1 MSMQKRQVTIFLA
14 VIAIADLNVAQAQD
28 KYPVRPVRIVTST
41 PGGGNDFLA
50 RIVAPSLGNSLG
62 QQVIVDNRPSRLVG
76 GIAARSTPDGYTL
89 VVGGSTMQY
98 TPLMEKIDYN
108 AITDFTPISLLE
120 RSPNVLVVNPALKV
134 NSVGE
139 LVALARAK
147 PGVMNYGTGAS
158 GASLHLSGELFMLAT
173 NTKFTRVPYKATGPA
188 VLGLLTNE
196 VQMVFATAGAVVPLL
211 KDGKVKALG
220 VTTAKPTPLVPG
232 VPTVAQQGVPGFEVV
247 TIGFILAPA
256 KTPQP
261 IVRLLNQHV
270 VKLMQTS
277 DVRDRLAGGGS
288 EAVWSS
294 PEELGRL
301 MREDDARMRKLF
313 KQLGLSADS

>member
-1 MSMQKRQVTIFLA
+1 MHKGKITVLLA
-14 VIAIADLNVAQAQD
+14 LVAAAGMNAAHAQD
-28 KYPVRPVRIVTST
+28 KYPSRPVRIVTST

-50 RIVAPSLGNSLG
+50 RIVAPSLGNALG

-108 AITDFTPISLLE
+108 AITDFTPVSLLE

-134 NSVGE
+134 NNVGE

-147 PGVMNYGTGAS
+147 PGVLNYGTGAS

-173 NTKFTRVPYKATGPA
+173 NTRLARVPYKATGPA

-196 VQMVFATAGAVVPLL
+196 VQLVFATAGSVVPLL
-211 KDGKVKALG
+211 KDGKLKALG

-232 VPTVAQQGVPGFEVV
+232 IPTIAQQGVPGFEVV

-256 KTPQP
+256 KTPQS
-261 IVRLLNQHV
+261 IVRQLNQHV
-270 VKLMQTS
+270 VKVMQTQ
-277 DVRDRLAGGGS
+277 DVRDRLSGGGS
-288 EAVWSS
+288 DASWST
-294 PEELGRL
+294 PEELGRI

>member
-1 MSMQKRQVTIFLA
+1 MHERKVAVFLA
-14 VIAIADLNVAQAQD
+14 LVAAIGMDAVHAQD
-28 KYPVRPVRIVTST
+28 KYPSRPVRIVTST

-50 RIVAPSLGNSLG
+50 RIVAPSLATALG
-62 QQVIVDNRPSRLVG
+62 QQVIVDNRASRLVG
-76 GIAARSTPDGYTL
+76 GTAARATPDGYTL

-108 AITDFTPISLLE
+108 AITDFTPVSLLE
-120 RSPNVLVVNPALKV
+120 RSPNVLVVSPALKV
-134 NSVGE
+134 NTVSE
-139 LVALARAK
+139 LVAMARAK
-147 PGVMNYGTGAS
+147 PGVLNYGTGAS

-173 NTKFTRVPYKATGPA
+173 NTKLARVPYKATGPA
-188 VLGLLTNE
+188 ILGLLTNE
-196 VQMVFATAGAVVPLL
+196 VHMVFATAGAVVPLL
-211 KDGKVKALG
+211 KDGKLKALG

-232 VPTVAQQGVPGFEVV
+232 VPTIAQQGVPGFEVV
-247 TIGFILAPA
+247 TIGFMLAPA

-270 VKLMQTS
+270 VKLMGQP
-277 DVRDRLAGGGS
+277 DVKNRLEGGGS
-288 EAVWSS
+288 EALSSS
-294 PEELGRL
+294 PEELGRI

>member
-1 MSMQKRQVTIFLA
+1 MQGRTAVLLA
-14 VIAIADLNVAQAQD
+14 LVAAAGVNAAHAQD
-28 KYPVRPVRIVTST
+28 KYPSRPVRIVTST

-50 RIVAPSLGNSLG
+50 RIVAPPLASALG
-62 QQVIVDNRPSRLVG
+62 QQVIVDNRASRLVG

-108 AITDFTPISLLE
+108 AITDFTPVSLLE
-120 RSPNVLVVNPALKV
+120 RSPNVLVVSPSLKV
-134 NSVGE
+134 NTVGE
-139 LVALARAK
+139 LIAMARAK
-147 PGVMNYGTGAS
+147 PGVLNYGTGAS

-173 NTKFTRVPYKATGPA
+173 NTKLARIPYKATGPA
-188 VLGLLTNE
+188 ILGLLTGE
-196 VQMVFATAGAVVPLL
+196 VQMVFATAGAVVPLM
-211 KDGKVKALG
+211 KDGKLKALG
-220 VTTAKPTPLVPG
+220 VTTAKPTLLVPG
-232 VPTVAQQGVPGFEVV
+232 VPTIAQQGVPGFEVV

-261 IVRLLNQHV
+261 IVRLLNEHI
-270 VKLMQTS
+270 VKLMQQP
-277 DVRDRLAGGGS
+277 DVKNRLEGGGS
-288 EAVWSS
+288 EALSSS
-294 PEELGRL
+294 PEELGRI

>member
-1 MSMQKRQVTIFLA
+1 MRERKMAMLLA
-14 VIAIADLNVAQAQD
+14 LVATAGMNAHAQD
-28 KYPVRPVRIVTST
+28 KYPSRPVRIVTST

-50 RIVAPSLGNSLG
+50 RIVAPPLSNAIG
-62 QQVIVDNRPSRLVG
+62 QQIIVDNRPSRLVG

-108 AITDFTPISLLE
+108 AITDFTPVSLLE
-120 RSPNVLVVNPALKV
+120 RSPNVLVASPALKV
-134 NSVGE
+134 SNVSE

-147 PGVMNYGTGAS
+147 PGVLNYGTGAS
-158 GASLHLSGELFMLAT
+158 GASLHLAAELFMIAT
-173 NTKFTRVPYKATGPA
+173 NTRLARVPYKATGPA

-196 VQMVFATAGAVVPLL
+196 VQVVFATAGSVVPLL
-211 KDGKVKALG
+211 KDGKLKALG

-232 VPTVAQQGVPGFEVV
+232 IPTIAQQGVPGFELV

-256 KTPQP
+256 RTPQS
-261 IVRLLNQHV
+261 IVKILNQHV
-270 VKLMQTS
+270 VKLMQQP
-277 DVRDRLAGGGS
+277 DVKERLAAGGS
-288 EAVWSS
+288 DASSSS
-294 PEELGRL
+294 PEELGRF
-301 MREDDARMRKLF
+301 MREDDLRMRKLF

>member
-1 MSMQKRQVTIFLA
+1 VKTAVLLA
-14 VIAIADLNVAQAQD
+14 LVAAAGVAQAQD
-28 KYPVRPVRIVTST
+28 KYPSRPVRIVTST

-50 RIVAPSLGNSLG
+50 RIVAPPLGNAIG

-108 AITDFTPISLLE
+108 ALTDFTPVSLLE
-120 RSPNVLVVNPALKV
+120 RSPNVLVVNPGLKV
-134 NSVGE
+134 SNVGE

-147 PGVMNYGTGAS
+147 PGVLNYGTGAS
-158 GASLHLSGELFMLAT
+158 GASLHLAGELFMLAT
-173 NTKFTRVPYKATGPA
+173 NTRFARVPYKATGPA

-232 VPTVAQQGVPGFEVV
+232 IPTIAQQGVPGFEIV
-247 TIGFILAPA
+247 TIGFMLAPA
-256 KTPQP
+256 RTPQT
-261 IVRLLNQHV
+261 IVRLLNQHI
-270 VKLMQTS
+270 VKLMQQP
-277 DVRDRLAGGGS
+277 DVKNRLEGGGS
-288 EAVWSS
+288 EALSSS
-294 PEELGRL
+294 PEELGRI
-301 MREDDARMRKLF
+301 MREDDARMRKVF
-313 KQLGLSADS
+313 KQLGLSAES

>member
-1 MSMQKRQVTIFLA
+1 MRKGKIVVTL
-14 VIAIADLNVAQAQD
+14 VLIAAAGVNVTHAQD
-28 KYPVRPVRIVTST
+28 KYPSRPVRIVTST

-50 RIVAPSLGNSLG
+50 RIVAPSLGNALG

-98 TPLMEKIDYN
+98 TPLMEKLDYN
-108 AITDFTPISLLE
+108 AITDFTPVSLLE
-120 RSPNVLVVNPALKV
+120 RSPNVLVVNPSLKV
-134 NSVGE
+134 SNVGE

-147 PGVMNYGTGAS
+147 PGVLNYGTGAS
-158 GASLHLSGELFMLAT
+158 GASLHLTGELFMIE
-173 NTKFTRVPYKATGPA
+173 TKTKLTRVPYKATGPA
-188 VLGLLTNE
+188 VLGLLTGE

-211 KDGKVKALG
+211 KDGKLRALG
-220 VTTAKPTPLVPG
+220 VTTLKPTPLVPG
-232 VPTVAQQGVPGFEVV
+232 VPTIAQQGLPGFEVV

-261 IVRLLNQHV
+261 IVRRLNEHI
-270 VKLMQTS
+270 VKMMQQP
-277 DVRDRLAGGGS
+277 DVKERLAGGGS
-288 EAVWSS
+288 EAAWSS
-294 PEELGRL
+294 PDELGRI
-301 MREDDARMRKLF
+301 MREDDVRMRKVF

>member
-1 MSMQKRQVTIFLA
+1 MQGRTAVLLA
-14 VIAIADLNVAQAQD
+14 LVAAAGVNAAHAQD
-28 KYPVRPVRIVTST
+28 KYPSRPVRIVTST

-50 RIVAPSLGNSLG
+50 RIVAPPLASALG
-62 QQVIVDNRPSRLVG
+62 QQVIVDNRASRLVG

-108 AITDFTPISLLE
+108 AITDFTPVSLLE
-120 RSPNVLVVNPALKV
+120 RSPNVLVVSPSLKV
-134 NSVGE
+134 NTVSE
-139 LVALARAK
+139 LVAMARAK
-147 PGVMNYGTGAS
+147 PGVLNYGTGAS

-173 NTKFTRVPYKATGPA
+173 NTKLARIPYKATGPA
-188 VLGLLTNE
+188 ILGLLTGE

-211 KDGKVKALG
+211 KDGKLKALG

-232 VPTVAQQGVPGFEVV
+232 VPTIAQQGVPGFEVV
-247 TIGFILAPA
+247 TIGFMLAPA
-256 KTPQP
+256 KTPP
-261 IVRLLNQHV
+261 AIVRLLNQHI
-270 VKLMQTS
+270 VKFMQQP
-277 DVRDRLAGGGS
+277 DVKNRLEGGGS
-288 EAVWSS
+288 EALSSS
-294 PEELGRL
+294 PEELGRI

>member
-1 MSMQKRQVTIFLA
+1 MHERKIAVLLA
-14 VIAIADLNVAQAQD
+14 LVATAGMNVHAQD
-28 KYPVRPVRIVTST
+28 KYPTRPVRIVTAT

-50 RIVAPSLGNSLG
+50 RMIAPPLGNAIG
-62 QQVIVDNRPSRLVG
+62 QQIIVDNRPSRLVG

-108 AITDFTPISLLE
+108 AITDFTPVSLLE
-120 RSPNVLVVNPALKV
+120 RSPNVLVVTPALKV
-134 NSVGE
+134 NNVSE
-139 LVALARAK
+139 LVAMARAK
-147 PGVMNYGTGAS
+147 PGVLNYGTGAS

-173 NTKFTRVPYKATGPA
+173 KTKMTRVPYKATGPA

-196 VQMVFATAGAVVPLL
+196 VQLVFATAGAVVPLL
-211 KDGKVKALG
+211 KDGKLKGLG
-220 VTTAKPTPLVPG
+220 VTTLQPTPLVPG
-232 VPTVAQQGVPGFEVV
+232 MPTIAQQGVPGFEVV
-247 TIGFILAPA
+247 TIGFMLAPA

-261 IVRLLNQHV
+261 VVRLLNQHV
-270 VKLMQTS
+270 VKLMQQP
-277 DVRDRLAGGGS
+277 DVKDRLAGGGS
-288 EAVWSS
+288 EATSSS
-294 PEELGRL
+294 PEELGRI